1 MKMTIAKWLLLT
13 ALLCYVGFIT
23 AWARSLADARTCT
36 SIDVEILH
44 TSAPDSITLRGV
56 MQEISKYPRP
66 IVGQPASK
74 LRVGEIERYLGRLS
88 NFESIQCALSPA
100 GKLII
105 KIVPM
110 VPVLRVF
117 DGPESY
123 YINKDGKR
131 IEANADF
138 FVDVPVVSGRFSA
151 DFSPIELLPV
161 VRFIQADSTL
171 RTLFSMVSATNRD
184 NIMLTPRI
192 QGHLVC
198 IGDTTSLPSKF
209 HNLLLMYRKVM
220 PFKGWM
226 TYDTI
231 SVKYRNQIVASR
243 RDKTPAFAPVVF
255 EENEDPEEASLPTD
269 DSPNNTANTA
279 NPATT

>member
-23 AWARSLADARTCT
+23 AWARSLADARICT
-36 SIDVEILH
+36 SIDVEIIH
-44 TSAPDSITLRGV
+44 TSAPDSLTLRGV

-74 LRVGEIERYLGRLS
+74 LRVGDIERYLGRLS

-117 DGPESY
+117 DGAESY
-123 YINKDGKR
+123 YLNKDGKR

-138 FVDVPVVSGRFSA
+138 FVDVPIVSGRFSK
-151 DFSPIELLPV
+151 DFSPIDLLPV
-161 VRFIQADSTL
+161 VRHIQGDSTL
-171 RTLFSMVSATNRD
+171 RTLFSMVSASDPD

-192 QGHLVC
+192 QGHVVC
-198 IGDTTSLPSKF
+198 IGDTNALDSKF
-209 HNLLLMYRKVM
+209 HNLMLMYRKVM
-220 PFKGWM
+220 PFKGWT

-231 SVKYRNQIVASR
+231 SVKYRRQIVASR
-243 RDKTPAFAPVVF
+243 RDKTPVFAPVVF
-255 EENEDPEEASLPTD
+255 DETEDPEEASLPTD
-269 DSPNNTANTA
+269 DTPQTNANQA
-279 NPATT
+279 NP